1 MLETT
6 KAIRMCH
13 RTKKKKLFCYMNDTG
28 AKELAENELGFE
40 EAMNRLEDLVE
51 SMESGSAPLVELVDR
66 YEEGAKL
73 LKDCR
78 KRLEIAEL
86 KIKEVREKD
95 GQMVAE
101 PIEQESNE

>member
-1 MLETT
+1 
-6 KAIRMCH
+6 
-13 RTKKKKLFCYMNDTG
+13 MNDTG
-28 AKELAENELGFE
+28 TKKPAEDELGFE
-40 EAMNRLEDLVE
+40 EAMKRLDDLVE
-51 SMESGSAPLVELVDR
+51 SMENGNAPLAELVDR

-78 KRLEIAEL
+78 KRLELAEL

-101 PIEQESNE
+101 PMGQDTNE